1 MSDIQLYRHCEEY
14 IHEVH
19 KFDGMCFV
27 EPYNYQEFVQGL
39 DIQDSES
46 GFDAY
51 VSSGGTLCFKIDELE
66 PFFSDFDSF
75 REAFIN
81 KFGS

>member
-1 MSDIQLYRHCEEY
+1 MTDIQLYQHCEEY

-66 PFFSDFDSF
+66 PFFKDFDAF

-81 KFGS
+81 KLGS

>member
-1 MSDIQLYRHCEEY
+1 MEASR
-14 IHEVH
+14 
-19 KFDGMCFV
+19 
-27 EPYNYQEFVQGL
+27 NNR
-39 DIQDSES
+39 DSES

-51 VSSGGTLCFKIDELE
+51 VGAGGTLCFKIDELE
-66 PFFSDFDSF
+66 LFFNDFDAF